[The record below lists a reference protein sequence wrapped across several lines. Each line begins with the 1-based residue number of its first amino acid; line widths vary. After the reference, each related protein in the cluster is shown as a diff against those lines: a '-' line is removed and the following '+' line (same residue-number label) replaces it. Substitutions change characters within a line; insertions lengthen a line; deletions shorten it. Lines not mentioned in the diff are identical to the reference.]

1 MIPKIIPR
9 ISARIGNTNDKT
21 TRKAIKAVMAKCY
34 LGDWFVLIQIS
45 KNVNMY
51 FFRAFM
57 RELRHELTPASR
69 KPSFNNKHKMD
80 TLTKQPPTHLD
91 DENNSDVEG
100 NSSSSLIKKN
110 FDTPSAPQF
119 NTLQM

>member
-1 MIPKIIPR
+1 
-9 ISARIGNTNDKT
+9 
-21 TRKAIKAVMAKCY
+21 MAKCY
-34 LGDWFVLIQIS
+34 IGDWFVLFQIS

-69 KPSFNNKHKMD
+69 KPSFIEKNKMD
-80 TLTKQPPTHLD
+80 TLSRKPPTNQD
-91 DENNSDVEG
+91 DENNSDAEG
-100 NSSSSLIKKN
+100 NSSSSLIKKTFN
-110 FDTPSAPQF
+110 TPSAPEF